1 MQFIWSYYYWLS
13 PTISDQKLLT
23 IILFIIFMNKNFK
36 EYFSYILAIITY
48 SSIYSV
54 IVFIGKV

>member
-1 MQFIWSYYYWLS
+1 
-13 PTISDQKLLT
+13 
-23 IILFIIFMNKNFK
+23 MNKNFK